1 MDLLIAAQLVVNRN
15 ATFDPPRT
23 GAAEDAYYRRH
34 EGGAWARWLG
44 RLARFN
50 PRAKPQPR
58 LEERCVSSCS

>member
-34 EGGAWARWLG
+34 EGGAWARW
-44 RLARFN
+44 
-50 PRAKPQPR
+50 PQPR